1 MVASYTNWLQGLWI
15 KVVASQTKQVGRSFD
30 TSLDISKYEA
40 KTQEIAKKILSGN
53 EKGSFWSKLSQI
65 KDELRLDDKL
75 MAWTMENEGLRV
87 QLFRLM
93 DCLPALQSKAEIA
106 RHMQ

>member
-1 MVASYTNWLQGLWI
+1 MV
-15 KVVASQTKQVGRSFD
+15 SQTQQAGKNFD
-30 TSLDISKYEA
+30 NSLDFSKYEV

-53 EKGSFWSKLSQI
+53 EKGSFWSKLSQL

-87 QLFRLM
+87 QLFRLI

-106 RHMQ
+106 RHMQEYL